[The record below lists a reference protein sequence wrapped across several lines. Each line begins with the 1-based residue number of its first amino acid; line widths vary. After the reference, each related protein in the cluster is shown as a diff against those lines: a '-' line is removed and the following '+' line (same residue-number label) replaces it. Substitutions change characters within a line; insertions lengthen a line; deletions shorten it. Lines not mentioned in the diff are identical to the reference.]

1 MIEVTLPEVQ
11 EARKAIFVR
20 DKKKMQLDQPGVHR
34 GEGPDGKVIK
44 LTQNEIDGALEAV
57 RDALQEMNY
66 LKEEAWPEQIR
77 KIDAMKVASDDL
89 RAQKYP
95 EPPTLR
101 GEVPPREPGEDLSFR
116 QKEERGVVP
125 PETESE

>member
-1 MIEVTLPEVQ
+1 
-11 EARKAIFVR
+11 
-20 DKKKMQLDQPGVHR
+20 MQLDQPGVHR

-101 GEVPPREPGEDLSFR
+101 GEAPPREPGEDLSFR